1 MPLVV
6 RGNGAGFF
14 LSISLTDTQ
23 GDVSTLRYELQSAD
37 YAGALTDTTA
47 IVNALM
53 AVTGSAVS
61 STSLSFVRDE
71 DTFAF
76 PVGADNGVRARLTFQ
91 LSNSIEKATLDIP
104 APQNVIFVSSVG
116 PNNNIVDIADLA
128 VIAYAQLFQT
138 GGKAFISDGELS
150 DFILRGKRTTR

>member
-37 YAGALTDTTA
+37 YATALTDTTA

-61 STSLSFVRDE
+61 STALSFVRDE

-91 LSNSIEKATLDIP
+91 LANSIEKATLDIP
-104 APQNVIFVSSVG
+104 APQNVIFVSPFG